1 MRQEQQKVAE
11 KIPAMSREELA
22 DSLMRVLG
30 DLSDALSELDCRD
43 RHETEMCAQLAAYKE
58 RLEKAEKENEFFK
71 KENKRLTEQLTLRKN
86 DLFGRSSEKNGQID
100 ADGAEDPL
108 AEDAAD
114 PATEPNNGST
124 QSEEDA
130 ASSEGNK
137 APDTD
142 GKKPRQ
148 HGKKP
153 VGDRAA
159 ALDKLP
165 KHFVYELDIEKL
177 DALYGK
183 GNWGIAYWDEVASI
197 ERTRR
202 ITYVNVICKPIISAG
217 LERELHRPTHV
228 DRLIRHSLFS
238 SSFLADVMYNKTIL
252 CIPINRLKRELQR
265 EGVPVTRQTIAR
277 NINKLSLDLF
287 GPVYDHMKMLLKAI
301 GYHNVDE
308 TTIQVINDGRK
319 PGSKSYMW
327 VHVSGELVD
336 GNVIIHFDYEPTR
349 GTDHLRSFYDKYK
362 GVITSDAYQ
371 SYAILRKESDGDIEN
386 SNCWTHGRRRH
397 FP

>member
-1 MRQEQQKVAE
+1 MR
-11 KIPAMSREELA
+11 
-22 DSLMRVLG
+22 SLNW
-30 DLSDALSELDCRD
+30 

-153 VGDRAA
+153 VGIVP
-159 ALDKLP
+159 LHWISFQSTLSM
-165 KHFVYELDIEKL
+165 
-177 DALYGK
+177 
-183 GNWGIAYWDEVASI
+183 NWI
-197 ERTRR
+197 
-202 ITYVNVICKPIISAG
+202 
-217 LERELHRPTHV
+217 
-228 DRLIRHSLFS
+228 
-238 SSFLADVMYNKTIL
+238 
-252 CIPINRLKRELQR
+252 
-265 EGVPVTRQTIAR
+265 
-277 NINKLSLDLF
+277 
-287 GPVYDHMKMLLKAI
+287 
-301 GYHNVDE
+301 
-308 TTIQVINDGRK
+308 
-319 PGSKSYMW
+319 
-327 VHVSGELVD
+327 
-336 GNVIIHFDYEPTR
+336 
-349 GTDHLRSFYDKYK
+349 
-362 GVITSDAYQ
+362 
-371 SYAILRKESDGDIEN
+371 
-386 SNCWTHGRRRH
+386 
-397 FP
+397 